1 MVGGRGENLE
11 WKEWRVDVIK
21 IIACKKFSIKERNLN
36 MQFLKKKGNSEGICK
51 SSIRWKKERRKLV
64 TWKRLTQGLLT

>member
-36 MQFLKKKGNSEGICK
+36 MQFLKKK
-51 SSIRWKKERRKLV
+51 V
-64 TWKRLTQGLLT
+64 TQKVYVNPA